1 MQPLVLACCRVLR
14 LVQGIA
20 AAGGAPSRSSSSPRS
35 ADERRP
41 AAGRALGSLIHA
53 VTRSSPSGAGGRKS
67 RSALAVQRLGVEEGT
82 HLAHRCRQVAV
93 AAPAYG
99 CRARR
104 RRVEAQDHPHG
115 GGLAG
120 AVAYSVPSDQ
130 RKPATVPPGIQA
142 GVDERSPDPRQGAV
156 NRCRA
161 VVGHAAS
168 LGGGKPKH
176 ATEDQPCG
184 RSGRGSHASAVKSPQ
199 YALSNRRTC
208 PYVAMR
214 AAAACT
220 SELVIVPQACRP
232 RAVRA
237 SEGLCR
243 RGARGAY
250 AGEVVQRGHDHLPA
264 DGEGVPVRM
273 VSVLEFAGRVHHVA
287 VLAKFLAEP
296 FDV

>member
-1 MQPLVLACCRVLR
+1 MSQSRNGLAC
-14 LVQGIA
+14 
-20 AAGGAPSRSSSSPRS
+20 
-35 ADERRP
+35 
-41 AAGRALGSLIHA
+41 
-53 VTRSSPSGAGGRKS
+53 
-67 RSALAVQRLGVEEGT
+67 
-82 HLAHRCRQVAV
+82 
-93 AAPAYG
+93 
-99 CRARR
+99 
-104 RRVEAQDHPHG
+104 
-115 GGLAG
+115 
-120 AVAYSVPSDQ
+120 AVAYSVPYDQ

-142 GVDERSPDPRQGAV
+142 GVDERSPHPRQRAV
-156 NRCRA
+156 NRCHA
-161 VVGHAAS
+161 VTGHAAS
-168 LGGGKPKH
+168 LGGGKPEH
-176 ATEDQPCG
+176 ATEDQPRG

-208 PYVAMR
+208 PYVAMG

-220 SELVIVPQACRP
+220 SNLVIVPKASRP

-273 VSVLEFAGRVHHVA
+273 VSVLEFACRVHHVA